1 MDTNTPGTEYN
12 ALSRLGTV
20 DSGDCDDLADVFLG
34 ASPNEK
40 PQEPQEPESDPLD
53 QGWAESDA
61 ATEPRVLQLVV
72 GSHLNN
78 ADDLFTRLCESQS
91 VDPDRAIGCI
101 QYGPAGWSARL
112 IGRAHRFNGHR
123 ASVAH
128 AINQVSAVSDRVNV
142 LLPPHHEIGELIE
155 GLDNLADPPDAIIV
169 LTTAIE
175 SDVVAAYRQLKSIA
189 SFCPDQLAR
198 CEVVMVAHPDEEAH
212 AALDRLLDTATRFLD
227 APVVGEIVA
236 ASDSGRASVAEE
248 PEPEDEVIH
257 ESEAT
262 DTPEPQTCEPMP
274 EPTPVPAPAF
284 ADSHDDIENTLLAS
298 LTRGMELLDLRCPD
312 APRVVLAVDQV
323 GLVHAFASLL
333 EADGLEPESNPLEA
347 LARARAFVARHMPM
361 LAPLDPRVRADA
373 GAPQAHLVSDHFAQ
387 LEPCLGTDLRLHL
400 AVPVRVAGQTIWGVS
415 ELRTD

>member
-1 MDTNTPGTEYN
+1 MDTNGSGTDYN

-34 ASPNEK
+34 PSPAEDATDPK
-40 PQEPQEPESDPLD
+40 SDPLD
-53 QGWAESDA
+53 EGWAQTPA

-72 GSHLNN
+72 GSHLKN
-78 ADDLFTRLCESQS
+78 ADDLFARLCESQS

-112 IGRAHRFNGHR
+112 IGRTHRFNGHR

-198 CEVVMVAHPDEEAH
+198 CEVVMIAEPDEEAT
-212 AALDRLLDTATRFLD
+212 AALDRLLGTAARFLE
-227 APVVGEIVA
+227 APVVGQIIA
-236 ASDSGRASVAEE
+236 ASDPGQTSAPAPDV
-248 PEPEDEVIH
+248 PEPRQEVIA

-262 DTPEPQTCEPMP
+262 AAPDVETSEPMP
-274 EPTPVPAPAF
+274 EPTPVPAPTF
-284 ADSHDDIENTLLAS
+284 ADSHDDAETTLLAS
-298 LTRGMELLDLRCPD
+298 LTRDMELLDLRCPD

-323 GLVHAFASLL
+323 GRIHAFASMI
-333 EADGLEPESNPLEA
+333 EAQGLETESSPLEA

-361 LAPLDPRVRADA
+361 LAPLDPRVRAEA
-373 GAPQAHLVSDHFAQ
+373 GTPQTHLVSDHFAQ
-387 LEPCLGTDLRLHL
+387 LEPCLGTDIRLHL